1 MVLESLARIV
11 KVQLPAYLKR
21 LPLPESVGGFIRL
34 TGRWGERGGGPGGLD
49 PFPAPPALAGGVR
62 GAAGPGRAPRFCLGS
77 GTFPRAC
84 PVSACDFHSSLQAS
98 LAFSRP
104 R

>member
-34 TGRWGERGGGPGGLD
+34 TGRWEVGGGGGGRPAAWTPL
-49 PFPAPPALAGGVR
+49 PAPPAVGGGVR

-77 GTFPRAC
+77 GTR
-84 PVSACDFHSSLQAS
+84 PVSGCDFHSSLQAS

-104 R
+104 C